1 MSVLPF
7 SQTVSKTGTT
17 AAQFLKIG
25 IGARALAMG
34 GAYSAVSDDA
44 TALYWNPAGLS
55 SMKKNEILLDHQDW
69 ILDVDLDFVGGS
81 YNTPFGTIGAAISA
95 MYMGEMEVTTTHDP
109 EGTGKNSMPVP

>member
-1 MSVLPF
+1 MINIFKIILFSLLMSVLPF

-44 TALYWNPAGLS
+44 TALYWNPA
-55 SMKKNEILLDHQDW
+55 
-69 ILDVDLDFVGGS
+69 
-81 YNTPFGTIGAAISA
+81 
-95 MYMGEMEVTTTHDP
+95 
-109 EGTGKNSMPVP
+109 